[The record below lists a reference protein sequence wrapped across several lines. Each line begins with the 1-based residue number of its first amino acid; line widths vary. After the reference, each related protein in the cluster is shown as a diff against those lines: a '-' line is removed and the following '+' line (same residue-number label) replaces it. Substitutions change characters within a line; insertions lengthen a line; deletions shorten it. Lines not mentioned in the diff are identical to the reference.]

1 MISLNQVED
10 QLKRVGCNFRFWCRP
25 EIRELCKILMPGE
38 TIAQA
43 VVGRYENGYALLC
56 VTDHRLLLIDKKPMF
71 LTLEDLRFD
80 MISEIDYSSQLFDG
94 TVRIMTPNRKLV
106 FTAWNQARLR
116 NVLNYAQMRVSEI
129 RQHYQQGQFAAQI
142 QQQQQQ
148 VMSSAWPSQQQ
159 VIEAEAHTVQPQPQ
173 RDDEY
178 SAPAVG
184 GLAIQ
189 GGMSMGGGGQVMQ
202 ATVPFNPYTNQPVI
216 LRRRRVPKFY

>member
-129 RQHYQQGQFAAQI
+129 RQHYQQGQFAAQV
-142 QQQQQQ
+142 QQQRAQ
-148 VMSSAWPSQQQ
+148 VATSTAWPNQQ
-159 VIEAEAHTVQPQPQ
+159 VIEAEAHAAQLQ

-184 GLAIQ
+184 GLALQ
-189 GGMSMGGGGQVMQ
+189 GGMGQGQVTQ
-202 ATVPFNPYTNQPVI
+202 AIPFNPYTNQSVI

>member
-43 VVGRYENGYALLC
+43 VVGRYENGFALLC

-106 FTAWNQARLR
+106 FAAWNQARLR
-116 NVLNYAQMRVSEI
+116 NVLNYAQLRVSEI
-129 RQHYQQGQFAAQI
+129 RQHYMQRQFTAQVQQQNVAAAQWPA
-142 QQQQQQ
+142 QQPP
-148 VMSSAWPSQQQ
+148 A
-159 VIEAEAHTVQPQPQ
+159 

-189 GGMSMGGGGQVMQ
+189 GGMNMGGGQMTQV
-202 ATVPFNPYTNQPVI
+202 APFNPYTNQSMV

>member
-1 MISLNQVED
+1 
-10 QLKRVGCNFRFWCRP
+10 
-25 EIRELCKILMPGE
+25 MPGE

-106 FTAWNQARLR
+106 FSAWNQARLR
-116 NVLNYAQMRVSEI
+116 NVLNYTQLRVSEI
-129 RQHYQQGQFAAQI
+129 RQHYMQRQFEPQQTMATAQY
-142 QQQQQQ
+142 
-148 VMSSAWPSQQQ
+148 P
-159 VIEAEAHTVQPQPQ
+159 PQ
-173 RDDEY
+173 RDDQY

-184 GLAIQ
+184 GLALQ
-189 GGMSMGGGGQVMQ
+189 GNASQNMP
-202 ATVPFNPYTNQPVI
+202 APFNPYTNPPVI
-216 LRRRRVPKFY
+216 LRRRRIPKFY

>member
-80 MISEIDYSSQLFDG
+80 MISEIDYSSQMLDG
-94 TVRIMTPNRKLV
+94 TVRIMTPNRKLT

-116 NVLNYAQMRVSEI
+116 NVLNYTQMRVSEI
-129 RQHYQQGQFAAQI
+129 RQHYMQRQFTSQSQPQEVVTA
-142 QQQQQQ
+142 
-148 VMSSAWPSQQQ
+148 AWP
-159 VIEAEAHTVQPQPQ
+159 VQQ
-173 RDDEY
+173 RDDQY

-189 GGMSMGGGGQVMQ
+189 GGMSGDSAQAVQMQ
-202 ATVPFNPYTNQPVI
+202 AAPFNPYTNQSMVM
-216 LRRRRVPKFY
+216 RRRRVPKFY

>member
-1 MISLNQVED
+1 MTSLSQVED

-25 EIRELCKILMPGE
+25 EIRELCRILMPGE

-80 MISEIDYSSQLFDG
+80 MISEIDYSSQVMTG

-116 NVLNYAQMRVSEI
+116 NVLNYTQLRVSEI
-129 RQHYQQGQFAAQI
+129 RQHYMQRQFTDQM
-142 QQQQQQ
+142 Q
-148 VMSSAWPSQQQ
+148 
-159 VIEAEAHTVQPQPQ
+159 VQPQRMEPVPGPLQ
-173 RDDEY
+173 PRDDQY

-184 GLAIQ
+184 GLALQ
-189 GGMSMGGGGQVMQ
+189 GGMAGSGSGEVMPV
-202 ATVPFNPYTNQPVI
+202 APFNPYTHNSVI
-216 LRRRRVPKFY
+216 MRHRRVPKFY

>member
-1 MISLNQVED
+1 MTSLKQVED

-25 EIRELCKILMPGE
+25 EIRELCRILMPGE

-43 VVGRYENGYALLC
+43 VVGRYENGFALLC

-80 MISEIDYSSQLFDG
+80 MISEIDYSSQMLDG

-116 NVLNYAQMRVSEI
+116 NVLNYTQLRVSEI
-129 RQHYQQGQFAAQI
+129 RQHYMQRQFQ
-142 QQQQQQ
+142 
-148 VMSSAWPSQQQ
+148 
-159 VIEAEAHTVQPQPQ
+159 VQPQQLQQVGVPAGPPP
-173 RDDEY
+173 RDDQY

-189 GGMSMGGGGQVMQ
+189 GLGGGGEVPV
-202 ATVPFNPYTNQPVI
+202 APFNPYTQNPMV
-216 LRRRRVPKFY
+216 LRHRRVPKFY